1 MKAFF
6 FIQSFFCFLHLSP
19 LRHQNPHTSSEAPT
33 EPTMELLCPS
43 SWPTAMVAPSL
54 SPSQMA
60 PYSSGLTVA
69 PRRRFKEEE
78 FRMMVVSSS
87 EIKEEEVRLTVGAS
101 RAGKSSSPAGGAEE
115 VRKTAK
121 KVEEVVWNA
130 VFALLAR
137 RFSLSGLTTPSASV
151 IEESRSIKVQSFPY
165 RNRDFKEREE
175 KHGHT

>member
-1 MKAFF
+1 
-6 FIQSFFCFLHLSP
+6 
-19 LRHQNPHTSSEAPT
+19 
-33 EPTMELLCPS
+33 
-43 SWPTAMVAPSL
+43 
-54 SPSQMA
+54 
-60 PYSSGLTVA
+60 
-69 PRRRFKEEE
+69 
-78 FRMMVVSSS
+78 MMVVSSS

-151 IEESRSIKVQSFPY
+151 IEVPTSCEDDDCAPVHRSA
-165 RNRDFKEREE
+165 DDLA
-175 KHGHT
+175 HGCFLQRHPVWYAVTELCWARRRGALPPAFDQFLKIFFTET